1 MATQAYLE
9 RYRQLSAL
17 DQQKNDFIEELL
29 QRVTTLENS
38 FQQEKLDHER
48 ETRFNR
54 EVQVHEMELMD
65 QISVVKKMMDREP
78 FVVLLLDGE
87 GIIFKDEF
95 LQLGEQGGRNAAKQL
110 WKSLQ
115 GYVTTILSTL
125 TEPKIMTK
133 IYLNVKGLMET
144 YIRGGI
150 ALESSTIS
158 EFIRGFNESASF
170 FEIVDVGTGKNK
182 AHDKIKEAFKLYLY
196 NCHCHQLFLGCPSNE
211 EYARSL
217 TELISGA
224 NYKGRVS
231 LVEGLPLEKEF
242 DYFREQDYR
251 ITQFPDVFRTTKI
264 APMTLTAPSATNATN
279 APSWA
284 APWKSAIPSRTLL
297 TPSPTQQF
305 QTPAPLSRT
314 STSTSLSNLGAPLAP
329 VTNKPESSDFQVVR
343 SKVPGAA
350 PPKTVERNKYGQRVD
365 RLDFKSIPRDDLNK
379 LKKLKLCNYHFLL
392 GECPNEE
399 NCYHD
404 HDRKLSRQDLHILS
418 AIARMTPC
426 RFGLECDDVECI
438 YGHRCPQSEPG
449 KKTCFRGDSCR
460 FEPVAHGIDTNIVKV
475 TKI

>member
-1 MATQAYLE
+1 MSTQAYLE
-9 RYRQLSAL
+9 RYRQISVL
-17 DQQKNDFIEELL
+17 DQEKNDLIEELL
-29 QRVTTLENS
+29 QRVTALESS
-38 FQQEKLDHER
+38 FQQEKLDRER

-54 EVQVHEMELMD
+54 DIQLHEMELME
-65 QISVVKKMMDREP
+65 QISAFQHMMDREP

-115 GYVTTILSTL
+115 SYVTTNLATI

-133 IYLNVKGLMET
+133 IYLNVKGLIET
-144 YIRGGI
+144 YVRGGI
-150 ALESSTIS
+150 NLDASTLS
-158 EFIRGFNESASF
+158 DFIRGFNESTSF

-217 TELISGA
+217 TELVSGA

-231 LVEGLPLEKEF
+231 LVEGLPLEQEF
-242 DYFREQDYR
+242 DYFREQEYR
-251 ITQFPDVFRTTKI
+251 ITQFPEVFRTSKI
-264 APMTLTAPSATNATN
+264 APISLTAPG
-279 APSWA
+279 APGAPTWT

-297 TPSPTQQF
+297 TPSPTQ
-305 QTPAPLSRT
+305 TPAPLSRT
-314 STSTSLSNLGAPLAP
+314 SPSSSVSNTGASAQS
-329 VTNKPESSDFQVVR
+329 TNKSDPSDFQVVR

-365 RLDFKSIPRDDLNK
+365 RLDFTRINPPELNK

-404 HDRKLSRQDLHILS
+404 HDRKLSRQELHILS

-426 RFGLECDDVECI
+426 RFGLDCDDVDCI

-449 KKTCFRGDSCR
+449 KKDCYRRESCR
-460 FEPVAHGIDTNIVKV
+460 FDPVAHGIDTNIVKV

>member
-1 MATQAYLE
+1 MT
-9 RYRQLSAL
+9 
-17 DQQKNDFIEELL
+17 
-29 QRVTTLENS
+29 
-38 FQQEKLDHER
+38 
-48 ETRFNR
+48 ET
-54 EVQVHEMELMD
+54 VAD
-65 QISVVKKMMDREP
+65 
-78 FVVLLLDGE
+78 
-87 GIIFKDEF
+87 
-95 LQLGEQGGRNAAKQL
+95 
-110 WKSLQ
+110 SL
-115 GYVTTILSTL
+115 
-125 TEPKIMTK
+125 PP
-133 IYLNVKGLMET
+133 
-144 YIRGGI
+144 
-150 ALESSTIS
+150 
-158 EFIRGFNESASF
+158 
-170 FEIVDVGTGKNK
+170 
-182 AHDKIKEAFKLYLY
+182 EAFKLYLY

-264 APMTLTAPSATNATN
+264 APMTLTAPSATNAAN

-404 HDRKLSRQDLHILS
+404 HRYTRRHHIL
-418 AIARMTPC
+418 
-426 RFGLECDDVECI
+426 D
-438 YGHRCPQSEPG
+438 QS
-449 KKTCFRGDSCR
+449 DSCR

>member
-1 MATQAYLE
+1 MATHAYLE

-29 QRVTTLENS
+29 QRVTALESS

-115 GYVTTILSTL
+115 GYVTTILSTI

-133 IYLNVKGLMET
+133 IYLNVKGLVET
-144 YIRGGI
+144 YFRGGI
-150 ALESSTIS
+150 ALEASTVS

-264 APMTLTAPSATNATN
+264 APITLTAQIAPN

-305 QTPAPLSRT
+305 QTPAPPSRT
-314 STSTSLSNLGAPLAP
+314 STSTSVSNLGAPLAP

-343 SKVPGAA
+343 SKPPGAS
-350 PPKTVERNKYGQRVD
+350 PPKTVERNKFGQRVD

-404 HDRKLSRQDLHILS
+404 HDRKLTRQDLHILS

>member
-1 MATQAYLE
+1 
-9 RYRQLSAL
+9 
-17 DQQKNDFIEELL
+17 
-29 QRVTTLENS
+29 
-38 FQQEKLDHER
+38 
-48 ETRFNR
+48 
-54 EVQVHEMELMD
+54 
-65 QISVVKKMMDREP
+65 
-78 FVVLLLDGE
+78 
-87 GIIFKDEF
+87 
-95 LQLGEQGGRNAAKQL
+95 
-110 WKSLQ
+110 
-115 GYVTTILSTL
+115 
-125 TEPKIMTK
+125 MTK
-133 IYLNVKGLMET
+133 IYLNVKGLVET
-144 YIRGGI
+144 YNRGGI
-150 ALESSTIS
+150 NLEISTIS
-158 EFIRGFNESASF
+158 DFIRGFNETTSF

-182 AHDKIKEAFKLYLY
+182 AHDKIKGMWYSLWWQNSLLIRFHPTEAFKLYLY

-211 EYARSL
+211 EYAGSL
-217 TELISGA
+217 RELIAGA

-242 DYFREQDYR
+242 DDFRQQDYR
-251 ITQFPDVFRTTKI
+251 ITQFADVFRTTKI
-264 APMTLTAPSATNATN
+264 LPSATNVPS
-279 APSWA
+279 APS
-284 APWKSAIPSRTLL
+284 APTWTASWKNAIPSRTLL

-314 STSTSLSNLGAPLAP
+314 STSTSVSNLGVPLAP
-329 VTNKPESSDFQVVR
+329 VTTNKLESSDFQVVR
-343 SKVPGAA
+343 SKIPGST
-350 PPKTVERNKYGQRVD
+350 PPKAVERNKYGQRVD
-365 RLDFKSIPRDDLNK
+365 RLDFKSIPREDLNK

-475 TKI
+475 TRI

>member
-1 MATQAYLE
+1 MATHAYLE

-29 QRVTTLENS
+29 QRVTALESS

-115 GYVTTILSTL
+115 GYVTTILSTI

-133 IYLNVKGLMET
+133 IYLNVKGLVET
-144 YIRGGI
+144 YFRGGI
-150 ALESSTIS
+150 ALEASTVS

-170 FEIVDVGTGKNK
+170 FEIVDVGTGKTK

-264 APMTLTAPSATNATN
+264 APITLTAQIAPN

-305 QTPAPLSRT
+305 QTPAPPSRT
-314 STSTSLSNLGAPLAP
+314 STSTSVSNLGAPLAP

-343 SKVPGAA
+343 SKPPGAS
-350 PPKTVERNKYGQRVD
+350 PPKTVERNKFGQRVD

-404 HDRKLSRQDLHILS
+404 HDRKLTRQDLHILS

>member
-1 MATQAYLE
+1 MTTQAYLE

-54 EVQVHEMELMD
+54 DIQVHEMELME
-65 QISVVKKMMDREP
+65 QISAVKNMMDREP

-95 LQLGEQGGRNAAKQL
+95 LQQGEQGGRNAAKQL

-115 GYVTTILSTL
+115 GYVTTNLSTI

-133 IYLNVKGLMET
+133 IYLNVKGLIEM
-144 YIRGGI
+144 YIRGGMN
-150 ALESSTIS
+150 LEFSTLS

-170 FEIVDVGTGKNK
+170 FEIVDVGTGKSK

-231 LVEGLPLEKEF
+231 LVEGLPLEDDF
-242 DYFREQDYR
+242 DYFREQEYR

-264 APMTLTAPSATNATN
+264 ASISLN
-279 APSWA
+279 APIASGAPTWT

-297 TPSPTQQF
+297 TPSPTQQY

-314 STSTSLSNLGAPLAP
+314 STSTSASNLGAPLAP
-329 VTNKPESSDFQVVR
+329 ITNKPDPSDFQVVR
-343 SKVPGAA
+343 SKLPGAI

-449 KKTCFRGDSCR
+449 KKSCFRGETCR
-460 FEPVAHGIDTNIVKV
+460 FEPIAHGIDTNIVKV

>member
-1 MATQAYLE
+1 M
-9 RYRQLSAL
+9 
-17 DQQKNDFIEELL
+17 
-29 QRVTTLENS
+29 
-38 FQQEKLDHER
+38 
-48 ETRFNR
+48 
-54 EVQVHEMELMD
+54 
-65 QISVVKKMMDREP
+65 
-78 FVVLLLDGE
+78 
-87 GIIFKDEF
+87 FKDEF

-115 GYVTTILSTL
+115 GYVATNLPTIA
-125 TEPKIMTK
+125 EPKIMTK
-133 IYLNVKGLMET
+133 IYLNVKGLVDT
-144 YIRGGI
+144 YNRGGM
-150 ALESSTIS
+150 ALEVSTIS

-170 FEIVDVGTGKNK
+170 FEIVDVGTGKSK

-196 NCHCHQLFLGCPSNE
+196 NCHCHQLFLGCPSND
-211 EYARSL
+211 EYAGSL
-217 TELISGA
+217 RELISGA

-242 DYFREQDYR
+242 DDFRQQDYR

-264 APMTLTAPSATNATN
+264 VPNV
-279 APSWA
+279 PSWT

-314 STSTSLSNLGAPLAP
+314 STSTSVSNLGVPLAP
-329 VTNKPESSDFQVVR
+329 ITNKPDPSDFQVVR
-343 SKVPGAA
+343 PKVLGTS
-350 PPKTVERNKYGQRVD
+350 PPKVVERNKYGQRVD

-399 NCYHD
+399 SCYHD

>member
-1 MATQAYLE
+1 MAAQAYLE
-9 RYRQLSAL
+9 RYRQISAL

-54 EVQVHEMELMD
+54 DIQLHEMELMD
-65 QISVVKKMMDREP
+65 QISRIKTIMDREP

-110 WKSLQ
+110 WTSLQ
-115 GYVTTILSTL
+115 GYVTANLSTI

-133 IYLNVKGLMET
+133 IYLDVKGFTEACS
-144 YIRGGI
+144 RGGI
-150 ALESSTIS
+150 TLEASAIG
-158 EFIRGFNESASF
+158 EFIRGFNESTSF

-196 NCHCHQLFLGCPSNE
+196 NCHCHQLFLGCASTE
-211 EYARSL
+211 EYARFL
-217 TELISGA
+217 EDVLVDGDFT
-224 NYKGRVS
+224 GRVS
-231 LVEGLPLEKEF
+231 LLEGLPFDKEF
-242 DYFREQDYR
+242 DTLKSTYR
-251 ITQFPDVFRTTKI
+251 TTKFPDVFRSSKI
-264 APMTLTAPSATNATN
+264 APTWT
-279 APSWA
+279 
-284 APWKSAIPSRTLL
+284 APWKNSLPSRGLL

-314 STSTSLSNLGAPLAP
+314 STSTSMSGLGVPLSTAVA
-329 VTNKPESSDFQVVR
+329 NKLSPSETPDFQVVR
-343 SKVPGAA
+343 PKVPSSTS
-350 PPKTVERNKYGQRVD
+350 PKAVERNKYGQRVD
-365 RLDFKSIPRDDLNK
+365 RLDFKSIPRDDLNR

-404 HDRKLSRQDLHILS
+404 HDRKLSRQELHILS

-426 RFGLECDDVECI
+426 RFGLDCDDVECI

-449 KKTCFRGDSCR
+449 KKTCFRGETCR
-460 FEPVAHGIDTNIVKV
+460 FDPVAHGIDTNIVKV